1 MNLHVKRLDTAAL
14 RRDPTGAPWTMQP
27 WPVEAW
33 RKRTLER
40 RLPPTRARMSAS
52 HTGLRHSAETRAKIR
67 AANYRRWHTQLA
79 TPTPD
84 FDGSV
89 EFLDE
94 NMTRRDLVYVL
105 EHLRFPG
112 REALGTLRL
121 DRQVRDFLVRSIALG
136 RR

>member
-1 MNLHVKRLDTAAL
+1 
-14 RRDPTGAPWTMQP
+14 
-27 WPVEAW
+27 
-33 RKRTLER
+33 
-40 RLPPTRARMSAS
+40 MSAS
-52 HTGLRHSAETRAKIR
+52 HTGLKHSAETRAKIR
-67 AANYRRWHTQLA
+67 AANYRRWHTQPA
-79 TPTPD
+79 TPAH
-84 FDGSV
+84 V

-112 REALGTLRL
+112 REALGTLKV

>member
-1 MNLHVKRLDTAAL
+1 
-14 RRDPTGAPWTMQP
+14 
-27 WPVEAW
+27 
-33 RKRTLER
+33 
-40 RLPPTRARMSAS
+40 MSAS
-52 HTGLRHSAETRAKIR
+52 HTGLKHSAETRAKIR
-67 AANYRRWHTQLA
+67 AANHRRWNTQPT
-79 TPTPD
+79 TPAPD

-94 NMTRRDLVYVL
+94 DMTRRDLVYVL

-112 REALGTLRL
+112 RAALGTLKV

>member
-1 MNLHVKRLDTAAL
+1 MDDATLAGGSMAKAHVGETASA
-14 RRDPTGAPWTMQP
+14 D
-27 WPVEAW
+27 
-33 RKRTLER
+33 
-40 RLPPTRARMSAS
+40 TRARMSAS

-67 AANYRRWHTQLA
+67 AANYRRWHTQPA
-79 TPTPD
+79 TPAPD
-84 FDGSV
+84 FDGAV

-121 DRQVRDFLVRSIALG
+121 DRQVRDFLVRSVCPRPAVG
-136 RR
+136 AWPSQGKREAADH